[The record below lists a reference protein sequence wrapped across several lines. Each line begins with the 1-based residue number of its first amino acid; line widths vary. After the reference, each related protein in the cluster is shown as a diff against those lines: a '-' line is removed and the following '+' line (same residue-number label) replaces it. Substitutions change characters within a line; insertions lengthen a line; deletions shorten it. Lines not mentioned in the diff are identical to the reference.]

1 MVAIKYLN
9 REQGFYLFLMMSA
22 YVSTLVFGTY
32 YYMADL
38 PKLYIPTYGAFIL
51 FSLYGLLSFLSQIG
65 LVTLFRL
72 SITTALLAFFNQ
84 VYYTGGVLSS
94 GLLEFVIPPLLAFF
108 YRPIIDRYFFMAL
121 SGISLVAM
129 FILTSLGFTTNLLPK
144 ALSVQHGILCAAF
157 VFTIVSIYTF
167 LFRNALVIK
176 NKKIGDSMKELQD
189 TTHKLIQSEKMASLG
204 MLSAGVAHE
213 INNPLN
219 FIKGGIEILEDGL
232 NEENELKFEAAPSI
246 HVIKEGLSRATVIV
260 NSLNHFSR
268 HTDSMDEKCNL
279 NEILNNSLVMLQP
292 KLKYKGEVV
301 KELTQ
306 NIPVITGNEGK
317 LHQAFLNILSNAEQ
331 AIGKNGTVTVKSKQ
345 IKDKVVV
352 EIIDDGEGI
361 NKENLKKI
369 SDPFFTTK
377 PVGKGTGLG
386 LAITYKIIEEHNGK
400 ITVTSKPGKGTKFTI
415 SFLSK

>member
-1 MVAIKYLN
+1 MIATKYLN
-9 REQGFYLFLMMSA
+9 KEQGFYLFLMMSA

-32 YYMADL
+32 YYIADI
-38 PKLYIPTYGAFIL
+38 PELYIPTYAAFLL
-51 FSLYGLLSFLSQIG
+51 FSFYGLLSFLSQVG
-65 LVTLFRL
+65 LVILFRL
-72 SITTALLAFFNQ
+72 SIVTALLAFFNQ

-108 YRPIIDRYFFMAL
+108 YRPIRDRYIFMAL
-121 SGISLVAM
+121 SGISLVSM
-129 FILTSLGFTTNLLPK
+129 FVLTSLGYTTNLLPPEL
-144 ALSVQHGILCAAF
+144 AVEHGILCAAF

-232 NEENELKFEAAPSI
+232 KEEEELKFEAAPSI

-268 HTDSMDEKCNL
+268 RTDSMDEKCDL
-279 NEILNNSLVMLQP
+279 NDILNNSLVMLQP
-292 KLKYKGEVV
+292 KLKYKGDVV
-301 KELTQ
+301 KELANDQ
-306 NIPVITGNEGK
+306 LVISGNEGK

-331 AIGKNGTVTVKSKQ
+331 AIEKNGTVTVRSK
-345 IKDKVVV
+345 KLKTKMAV

-361 NKENLKKI
+361 SKENLKRI

-386 LAITYKIIEEHNGK
+386 LAITYKIVEEHNGK
-400 ITVTSKPGKGTKFTI
+400 INVSSKPGKGTKFTI
-415 SFLSK
+415 SFPSK